1 MRAAQ
6 AARRIARLV
15 RTGAQAGCGLR
26 REGTANERV
35 VHHKKVK
42 TAGMKARGSLLEE
55 FVVICQR
62 PKIILSKY
70 FCDAHLSHQVRVVLW
85 QVQEFVRTG

>member
-1 MRAAQ
+1 
-6 AARRIARLV
+6 
-15 RTGAQAGCGLR
+15 
-26 REGTANERV
+26 
-35 VHHKKVK
+35 
-42 TAGMKARGSLLEE
+42 MKARGSLLEE